1 MTDANELSANSSTEA
16 TTITTLIAQS
26 TSTPQQQTNSTPF
39 TEDSTTV
46 ESVTSTS
53 QNVVAESTT
62 KTLEILVSN
71 ETDQKASVW
80 PNVVDDTADDEI
92 NLVLSNSHSGLRS
105 KLAQNISSNNEL
117 QLEGRDLSDD
127 SYLAKDDNS
136 TASSNSDQSDVK
148 LQNPISSSA
157 KYENVANFLNNI
169 FTALGFNGKDSG
181 KNELHSKREDLNS
194 IKSNDFYNSMILV
207 ENSELPSKSSFI
219 ETSKGDQVEIV
230 TAQPEDPLN
239 LLEAMQAND
248 NQFKQVSTSVEMFGK
263 QGIQLPTVKS
273 VREFPPFSNPNQLS
287 PIEKNYMQPIPSVLN
302 QKATVFSNGWRAI
315 PNQKPNHKQQAFLV
329 PIRRPIPNETFKE
342 TAVNVAATVSPT
354 TTSSMEGVQIKN
366 MSFLKTSLENSTPT
380 NKLDI
385 NQSKLLLL

>member
-1 MTDANELSANSSTEA
+1 M
-16 TTITTLIAQS
+16 
-26 TSTPQQQTNSTPF
+26 
-39 TEDSTTV
+39 
-46 ESVTSTS
+46 
-53 QNVVAESTT
+53 AESTT